1 MAPLRGRPGRARTGG
16 TEEEEC
22 EMASLSTVFE
32 LSGGFHMAGPIRIR
46 VLTDLWGLRAEDIPT
61 ALDQWL
67 TPYQRRRLER
77 HFCGIPGCACGSWHR
92 AIIRPLQTPIDR

>member
-1 MAPLRGRPGRARTGG
+1 
-16 TEEEEC
+16 
-22 EMASLSTVFE
+22 MASMSTTFE
-32 LSGGFHMAGPIRIR
+32 LSGGFHSSGRIR
-46 VLTDLWGLRAEDIPT
+46 VRLLTDLGGLRHEDIPA

-92 AIIRPLQTPIDR
+92 AEIRVIPTPADQ

>member
-1 MAPLRGRPGRARTGG
+1 MGPDRGARKKR
-16 TEEEEC
+16 EAVH
-22 EMASLSTVFE
+22 MASLSTTFE
-32 LSGGFHMAGPIRIR
+32 LSGGFHSSAPIQIR
-46 VLTDLWGLRAEDIPT
+46 VWGLRFDGPDEDIPA

-92 AIIRPLQTPIDR
+92 AEIRVIPTPADQ